1 MKCPYCGKAQSAVVD
16 SREADDSDAIRRR
29 RVCSLC
35 SKRFTTYERV
45 EGIDLK
51 VIKKNGDKQDFSRE
65 KLRRGIV
72 KATWKRPVSMSVI
85 EDLLD
90 EIERKLRGKS
100 TSEVKSWEI
109 GNLVINRLK
118 KIDPL
123 SYLLFASV
131 YRDFDSLEDFA
142 LEITRLAE
150 TVKENAAAA
159 ELLAHNSDQSD
170 QVQTEE
176 EFSNDSD
183 RP

>member
-1 MKCPYCGKAQSAVVD
+1 MKCPYCGKSDSAVID
-16 SREADDSDAIRRR
+16 SRETDDSDSIRRR
-29 RVCSLC
+29 RRCGTC
-35 SKRFTTYERV
+35 DKRFTTYERV

-51 VIKKNGDKQDFSRE
+51 VIKKNGEKQDFSRE
-65 KLRRGIV
+65 KLRRGVV

-85 EDLLD
+85 EDLMD
-90 EIERKLRGKS
+90 EIERKLRNKR

-142 LEITRLAE
+142 SELEKL
-150 TVKENAAAA
+150 
-159 ELLAHNSDQSD
+159 
-170 QVQTEE
+170 QTIQQKGE
-176 EFSNDSD
+176 
-183 RP
+183 

>member
-29 RVCSLC
+29 RVCSQC
-35 SKRFTTYERV
+35 NKRFTTYERV

-51 VIKKNGDKQDFSRE
+51 VIKKNGEKQDFSRD

-72 KATWKRPVSMSVI
+72 KATWKRPVSMAVI

-90 EIERKLRGKS
+90 GIERKLRGKS

-142 LEITRLAE
+142 AELSRLEE
-150 TVKENAAAA
+150 TVKENKAAA
-159 ELLAHNSDQSD
+159 LLSEDRDQQD
-170 QVQTEE
+170 QVVNQGEWLE
-176 EFSNDSD
+176 
-183 RP
+183 R